1 MITFEKLQ
9 LVKATIIQLVVYQII
24 PISKNIIK
32 LITIDLSKQQ
42 KLDANQKEIQK
53 ISFTGNLDQDGNKMF
68 FIIEEAK
75 ETVSDFQ
82 KGTVRVL

>member
-1 MITFEKLQ
+1 MIAFEKLQ

-42 KLDANQKEIQK
+42 KVDANQKEIQK